1 MDSTFSVELVQ
12 HTKKLELVLRI
23 DGFNEA
29 KDVAVKTIQQCSW
42 LTQSDAVELQI
53 EHYHR

>member
-29 KDVAVKTIQQCSW
+29 KDVAVKTIQ
-42 LTQSDAVELQI
+42 
-53 EHYHR
+53 